1 MHDKP
6 DEMSYSLAGYDEL
19 TDLATSAVKD
29 EANQVATISRIGKVK
44 NDALRA
50 ELLVAAAKGIAEN

>member
-1 MHDKP
+1 
-6 DEMSYSLAGYDEL
+6 MSYSLAGYDEL